1 MVTLSSDSRPIIGRG
16 PPLGARLFFLGI
28 VSVAVMVADH
38 RGGYLDT
45 ARNWLGVAA
54 HPLYTIVQAPYDL
67 WNWLTSSFAD
77 RERLRTEN
85 DKLTVD
91 LRLARTQL
99 LQFSSL
105 QEENRRLRGIRE
117 ASQGMADRTLI
128 AEIIRVDVDPFRHRV
143 RINKGTDDGV
153 FKEQPVL
160 DAFGIVG
167 QVVQVDKF
175 SAEIILVSDAEHA
188 IPVQVN
194 RNGIRTIAEGTGEIG
209 KLSLPFLTVEAD
221 VKKGDLLVSSGL
233 DGIFPAGYPVASV
246 AKVER
251 DPSDTFATVEARPL
265 AQLDRDRE
273 VLLLWPNNP
282 PANPAATESIGAKP
296 AVEKSAAPA
305 PAASASAPHP
315 MPPAA
320 TPSQTPTAPSTNSG
334 APAPTRQ
341 Q

>member
-16 PPLGARLFFLGI
+16 PPLGARLFFLGV

-38 RGGYLDT
+38 RSGYLDT
-45 ARNWLGVAA
+45 ARKWLGVAVN
-54 HPLYTIVQAPYDL
+54 PLYTVVEAPYDL

-77 RERLRTEN
+77 RNRLRTEN
-85 DKLTVD
+85 TKLTNE
-91 LRLARTQL
+91 LHLARTQL

-128 AEIIRVDVDPFRHRV
+128 AEIIHVDVDPFRHRV
-143 RINKGTDDGV
+143 RINRGMDDGV
-153 FKEQPVL
+153 FKQQPVL

-175 SAEIILVSDAEHA
+175 TAELILVSDAEHA

-194 RNGIRTIAEGTGEIG
+194 RNGIRTIAEGTGEIS

-221 VKKGDLLVSSGL
+221 VKKDDLLVSSGL
-233 DGIFPAGYPVASV
+233 DGIFPAGYPVAKV
-246 AKVER
+246 TKVER
-251 DPSDTFATVEARPL
+251 DPSETFATVEARPL

-282 PANPAATESIGAKP
+282 ATKPVPSPAEAQPKPEKPTTAATPAESAATRPTNAAPANTAAP
-296 AVEKSAAPA
+296 SAAP
-305 PAASASAPHP
+305 
-315 MPPAA
+315 
-320 TPSQTPTAPSTNSG
+320 
-334 APAPTRQ
+334 TRPQ
-341 Q
+341 